1 MSEHDL
7 HQRLTSIEGKIDKIE
22 MALIGDGF
30 GNSGYGARLTA
41 LEQKQKEIAMTAAS
55 IGGASG
61 LGSGGAIMGLWYAI
75 KTLIT

>member
-30 GNSGYGARLTA
+30 GNTGYGGRLKN
-41 LEQKQKEIAMTAAS
+41 LEVKHQEIARTAAS

-61 LGSGGAIMGLWYAI
+61 LGSGGAIIGLWYAI

>member
-7 HQRLTSIEGKIDKIE
+7 HQRLNSIETKIDKIE

-30 GNSGYGARLTA
+30 GNTGYGGRLRN
-41 LEQKQKEIAMTAAS
+41 LEIKHKEIAKTAAS

-61 LGSGGAIMGLWYAI
+61 LGSGSAIIGIYYAI